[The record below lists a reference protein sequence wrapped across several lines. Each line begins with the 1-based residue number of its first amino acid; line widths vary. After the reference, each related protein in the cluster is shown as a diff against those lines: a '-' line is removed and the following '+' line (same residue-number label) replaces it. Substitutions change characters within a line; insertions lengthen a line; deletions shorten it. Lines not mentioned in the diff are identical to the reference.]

1 MKKLYYSIR
10 EISQLIDE
18 EQHILR
24 YWEREFSTLKPKKN
38 SAGNRKYAEKDVE
51 LIKKIKILL
60 REKKFTIQQAKDYI
74 NKGIKPETESGDS
87 NLFSNINVYDSRS
100 GSEKQSKLKA
110 IEVERNDL
118 VNEIEELIEETIK
131 FLKI

>member
-24 YWEREFSTLKPKKN
+24 YWEREFSSLKPKKN

-51 LIKKIKILL
+51 LIKRIKILL
-60 REKKFTIQQAKDYI
+60 REKKYTIQQAKDYI
-74 NKGIKPETESGDS
+74 NNGIKPDGEVDDG
-87 NLFSNINVYDSRS
+87 NIFSNINVYDNKADLEK
-100 GSEKQSKLKA
+100 GSKKL
-110 IEVERNDL
+110 RNEGKKEEL
-118 VNEIEELIEETIK
+118 IKEIEELLEETIK